1 MPTADDKEI
10 FEEQIAYY
18 EARAGE
24 YDNWLLRK
32 GRYDRGPESN
42 EKFFTELNEVREQIG
57 LFNPTGNVLELACGT
72 GWGTELLVEYA
83 DHITAVDSSEEVLA
97 LNRNKVSSDKV
108 HYVQSDIFQWQTKK
122 YFDVIFFSFW
132 LSHVP
137 PGRFTEFW
145 DKVQSALK
153 PGGRVFFAD
162 TLASR
167 SSAAKN
173 HSLFQNDESISLRYL
188 DDGREFQ
195 IIKIFYDPEKLTARL
210 NELGWGVSVKST
222 ETHFLYGSGEVQ

>member
-18 EARAGE
+18 RARAGE
-24 YDNWLLRK
+24 YDNWLLRI

-42 EKFFTELNEVREQIG
+42 EKFFSELNEVREQIRR
-57 LFNPTGNVLELACGT
+57 FNPTGSVLEFACGT
-72 GWGTELLVEYA
+72 GWGTELLVNYA
-83 DHITAVDSSEEVLA
+83 DQVTAVDSSEEVLA
-97 LNRNKVSSDKV
+97 LNRNKVRSEKV
-108 HYVQSDIFQWQTKK
+108 HYAQSDIYQWQTEKF
-122 YFDVIFFSFW
+122 FDVIFFSFW

-145 DKVQSALK
+145 DKVRSALK

-167 SSAAKN
+167 SLAAKN
-173 HSLFQNDESISLRYL
+173 HSLFQKDDSISLRYL

-195 IIKIFYDPEKLTARL
+195 IIKIFYDPGELTARL
-210 NELGWGVSVKST
+210 NELGWRVSVKST